1 MPNALERTAVAL
13 AKAAL
18 NSQQTSAPT
27 TPAQQRARKP
37 RVSTG
42 RAMLLGA
49 GLVVAGQALVK
60 TKGRDALTSVRH
72 GLAERIDGAP
82 ADEVD
87 ALDEEDGF
95 DEPPEAEDLEYNND
109 PEADEDELPA
119 EEEAVDEVA
128 PRRRPQRNAR
138 NARRARS

>member
-95 DEPPEAEDLEYNND
+95 DEPPEA
-109 PEADEDELPA
+109 
-119 EEEAVDEVA
+119 
-128 PRRRPQRNAR
+128 
-138 NARRARS
+138 